1 MTNKEICTKAVA
13 AYHIANPNVTVDEWE
28 CDPDNE
34 GVAIL
39 TVNGRKVYLKYDS
52 LNGFE
57 LLKHYETTS
66 QKPDQPKVVT
76 GNLKG
81 HEPLPEYIPWNQ
93 LAEGGTGA
101 LPVVL
106 DILAVVC
113 VFVGIILF
121 STVTM
126 LWLSYVVGC
135 FVGAVALHIV
145 AAIIRSTRATQAHA
159 AHIETLLQHIA
170 MNCKKE

>member
-13 AYHIANPNVTVDEWE
+13 AYHMANPDITVDEWE

-39 TVNGRKVYLKYDS
+39 TVNGRKVYLKYDA

-57 LLKHYETTS
+57 LLKHYETA
-66 QKPDQPKVVT
+66 KPKPEQPKVVM

-81 HEPLPEYIPWNQ
+81 HEPLPEYIPWNH
-93 LAEGGTGA
+93 LAEGSTGA

-106 DILAVVC
+106 DLLSVLCI
-113 VFVGIILF
+113 FVGFILF
-121 STVTM
+121 FTVTM
-126 LWLSYVVGC
+126 LWLAYVVGC
-135 FVGAVALHIV
+135 FVGAVALHAV
-145 AAIIRSTRATQAHA
+145 AAIIRSMRATQAHTA
-159 AHIETLLQHIA
+159 YIEALLVHIA
-170 MNCKKE
+170 EKEQ

>member
-13 AYHIANPNVTVDEWE
+13 AYHMANPNITVDEWE
-28 CDPDNE
+28 CAPDQE

-57 LLKHYETTS
+57 LLKHYEVTSHTTD
-66 QKPDQPKVVT
+66 KPKVVT

-81 HEPLPEYIPWNQ
+81 NEPLPEYIPWNQ
-93 LAEGGTGA
+93 LTKGGTGA

-106 DILAVVC
+106 DLLAVLC
-113 VFVGIILF
+113 IFVGFILF
-121 STVTM
+121 FTVTM
-126 LWLSYVVGC
+126 LWLAYVVGC
-135 FVGAVALHIV
+135 FAGAVALHIV
-145 AAIIRSTRATQAHA
+145 AAVIRSARATQAHT
-159 AHIETLLQHIA
+159 AHIEALLIYIA
-170 MNCKKE
+170 EKE

>member
-13 AYHIANPNVTVDEWE
+13 AYHVANPNITVDEWE

-52 LNGFE
+52 LHGFE

-66 QKPDQPKVVT
+66 HATDHPHVVM

-106 DILAVVC
+106 DLLAGLC
-113 VFVGIILF
+113 IIVGFILF
-121 STVTM
+121 FTVTM
-126 LWLSYVVGC
+126 LWFAYVVGC
-135 FVGAVALHIV
+135 FVGAVTLHI
-145 AAIIRSTRATQAHA
+145 AATIIRSTRATQAHA
-159 AHIETLLQHIA
+159 AYIEALLVHIA
-170 MNCKKE
+170 EKK